1 MGLFKKRENEKEDRI
16 REIEGAQVDPKE
28 DVDYLKYGVSFLKK
42 KMESYMESEVNLSSC
57 MEAIQGRTQVTKSR
71 VENTTEIIEDLYKE
85 YDHYIELT
93 GDIHRVM
100 DESGKSIDAS
110 DQSMTVLTKQMDSS
124 KNQLSNMNTTFVQ
137 VEQDFNR
144 ISRLTTDIAKI
155 SSGTNL
161 LALNASIEAARAGDA
176 GRGFAVVASQI
187 RELSSSTA
195 ALASEIDES
204 INALRQT
211 LTNLQGEI
219 DKTTI
224 LIQDN
229 IESSAHLKTSIDG
242 VKQCTEQAKQASDNI
257 ANSIEGNRN
266 RISEVV
272 EGLKGIRIAADSID
286 EEVNHLN
293 HKSSEK
299 STAACVMDDILDQFT
314 HIVQEN

>member
-1 MGLFKKRENEKEDRI
+1 MTKVALN
-16 REIEGAQVDPKE
+16 
-28 DVDYLKYGVSFLKK
+28 GVVKNNGCVF
-42 KMESYMESEVNLSSC
+42 LSSC

-71 VENTTEIIEDLYKE
+71 VENTTEIIKDLYKE

-161 LALNASIEAARAGDA
+161 LALNASIEAERAGDA

-187 RELSSSTA
+187 RELSSS
-195 ALASEIDES
+195 
-204 INALRQT
+204 
-211 LTNLQGEI
+211 
-219 DKTTI
+219 
-224 LIQDN
+224 
-229 IESSAHLKTSIDG
+229 HLKTSIDG